1 MIEQSFKTFR
11 AWAGVHG
18 YDTAYAH
25 DGIEWVCLNPMTN
38 DLWKA
43 WRASVVLSEK
53 PISQQDAEALRK
65 LGWKAIE
72 CSVCGGGAQA
82 FQSVKKPMSDY
93 EAQDIVERE
102 SWGPDAIS
110 LNASLLRTI
119 RRTEAKHGIKES
131 LVKEAGNDGL

>member
-1 MIEQSFKTFR
+1 MIEQPFKVFR

-43 WRASVVLSEK
+43 WRASAFLSEN
-53 PISQQDAEALRK
+53 PISQQDA
-65 LGWKAIE
+65 
-72 CSVCGGGAQA
+72 QA
-82 FQSVKKPMSDY
+82 FQGVKKPMSDY

-102 SWGPDAIS
+102 SWGPDALT
-110 LNASLLRTI
+110 LNSSLLRTI
-119 RRTEAKHGIKES
+119 RRTEAKHGIK
-131 LVKEAGNDGL
+131 